1 MLRLILS
8 DKLIATSQ
16 LFSGQFSD
24 LNIDMNIDMSRVQT
38 INKSFVNNIVNKTG
52 DTDIK

>member
-1 MLRLILS
+1 
-8 DKLIATSQ
+8 
-16 LFSGQFSD
+16 
-24 LNIDMNIDMSRVQT
+24 MNIDMSNVQI